1 METDKEKQL
10 ADLLLK
16 ERLERLTGKKVI
28 LEEGQ
33 INVTKDF
40 DPEEQRKKGE
50 LTNNFKESVLDLI
63 NEYINLDLSPAVI
76 GGTLQELGNH
86 FDLGTRKNK
95 FSE

>member
-1 METDKEKQL
+1 MATDKEKKL
-10 ADLLLK
+10 AIVLLT
-16 ERLERLTGKKVI
+16 ERLERVTGKKVV

-40 DPEEQRKKGE
+40 DPEEQRKKRE
-50 LTNNFKESVLDLI
+50 LTSNFKESVLDLI

-86 FDLGTRKNK
+86 FDLGARKNK